1 MFVLQ
6 SKDALVVTKTGREV
20 KRTGN
25 LTKKKTQNKSE
36 VKNPNCYCNLNH
48 PFVLFGTRLSTS
60 KYDISH

>member
-25 LTKKKTQNKSE
+25 LKKKNDPEQVRGQEPPHHQPLSCLALTAI
-36 VKNPNCYCNLNH
+36 NLKI
-48 PFVLFGTRLSTS
+48 R
-60 KYDISH
+60 DILR